1 MLKYVREFIE
11 RHIELSD
18 EEFNLLASRLHLK
31 NFDKKSKLVEIG
43 EVSNQVYF
51 VIKGISRRYLYRGKQ
66 EVITHLVKEGGI
78 MGSIISFLTDQPSRY
93 ILETIEPV
101 TAFAISKQDLEELYA
116 SDKKWEKFGRR
127 IITAFFLQTEYRN
140 IDNIRYSTR
149 ERFVRFIK
157 ENPDLIM
164 RVPQKYLASYLEIQ
178 PETFSRLKHLMVKE
192 R

>member
-31 NFDKKSKLVEIG
+31 NFDKRTKLVEIG

-51 VIKGISRRYLYRGKQ
+51 VIKGISRRYFYRGKQ

-78 MGSIISFLTDQPSRY
+78 MGSIISFLTGQPSRY

-149 ERFVRFIK
+149 ERFVRFMK

>member
-1 MLKYVREFIE
+1 MLKYVREFIA

-31 NFDKKSKLVEIG
+31 NFDKKTKLVEIG

-51 VIKGISRRYLYRGKQ
+51 VIKGISRRYFYRGKQ

-78 MGSIISFLTDQPSRY
+78 MGSIISFLTGQPSRY

-101 TAFAISKQDLEELYA
+101 TAFAISKQDLDELYA

-149 ERFVRFIK
+149 ERFVRFVK